1 MGGGPADLNQFGV
14 VDDSGLVPKAV
25 PGQLL
30 VTNGPISL
38 TGVQGAQSGVQGF
51 PFFLPVAGGVQ
62 MGIPVVGVP
71 IAQGIQNQIVG
82 GMQVGLLGAGGMQV
96 DY

>member
-1 MGGGPADLNQFGV
+1 MVSKGFRSSYQLRGGR
-14 VDDSGLVPKAV
+14 
-25 PGQLL
+25 
-30 VTNGPISL
+30 
-38 TGVQGAQSGVQGF
+38 
-51 PFFLPVAGGVQ
+51 GVQ

-82 GMQVGLLGAGGMQV
+82 GMQVGLSGAGGMQV